1 MNSDRK
7 PISIGYAWYALF
19 VMFAIN
25 MFNYIDRLSIG
36 PAMEHIKRYFD
47 VTDAKMGLIL
57 GAFTFVYAI
66 VSLPMG
72 FLSDRGKR
80 TRFVGL
86 GALVWS
92 ISATISGFGRTFWGF
107 FGARAAVG
115 SGEGIYAPTG
125 TAIVADYF
133 PRNQRATAI
142 SIFMSAMLIG
152 GAVAVV
158 IAGLILDKTDK
169 FDLKRMAYL
178 VPIRQGADL
187 EGWKYEGLHQTR
199 DRLVSFDF
207 KKGVDTLSIVLSK
220 PDLKKEADARTA
232 LFNVDYR
239 LNEKNEKSEPA
250 GEQKRFADSVVRIMQ
265 DREDDDMQAVGAPLK
280 KMPSSSDPKE
290 KRKSFFCRLLPFFC
304 VAPSRFEIPKEY
316 KNILVYDKEKKE
328 LTYKGIMTLKDK
340 KVLRNLSDNP
350 EYQKA
355 LISIYNDS
363 AFHYR
368 RSDNWK
374 WIFWIVGPPG
384 LIFAFLAFLLREP
397 VKGGTE
403 EYLSEAEALKLS
415 GKGKINYSPL
425 WRTPSLVI
433 MVFSNVIFTF
443 GVGGL
448 NMWLFPFVERYKD
461 MESAEAAMKIGPVVI
476 VAMLFGVILSGIVAD
491 KMFKKTKRA
500 YNIIIFAAVILG
512 APFLYVFMLSN
523 NYRALIASVAVGM
536 FFLSWV
542 NGPQNAL
549 LVSVVDPKL
558 RATMNAIHILLI
570 HVLGDGPAPIIIGF
584 LSDKYSLKFA
594 FLTLPM
600 IMVVGAVGFMIAGIF
615 VPRDLQRLEE
625 RMKKQAA

>member
-115 SGEGIYAPTG
+115 GGEGIYAPTG

-169 FDLKRMAYL
+169 FDLKRMADL
-178 VPIRQGADL
+178 VPIKQGADL

-207 KKGVDTLSIVLSK
+207 KQGEDALSIVLSK

-265 DREDDDMQAVGAPLK
+265 DREDDDMQAVSAALE
-280 KMPSSSDPKE
+280 KMPSHFDIPNKY
-290 KRKSFFCRLLPFFC
+290 KGLLTYDGG
-304 VAPSRFEIPKEY
+304 AK
-316 KNILVYDKEKKE
+316 KLVY
-328 LTYKGIMTLKDK
+328 KGVMTLEAK
-340 KVLRNLSDNP
+340 KTLRDISDNP

-363 AFHYR
+363 AFYYR

-433 MVFSNVIFTF
+433 MMFSNVIFTF

-461 MESAEAAMKIGPVVI
+461 MESAEAAMKIGPIVI
-476 VAMLFGVILSGIVAD
+476 VAMLFGVILSGIAAD

-500 YNIIIFAAVILG
+500 YNIIIFAAVMLA
-512 APFLYVFMLSN
+512 APFLYVFILSN
-523 NYRALIASVAVGM
+523 NYRALIASVAIGM

-615 VPRDLQRLEE
+615 VPRDLRRLEE